1 MEIVPIVFTD
11 IKAMLTQKN
20 KNDLNDLFRD
30 EYGKILSTFTRL
42 FGIEYLE
49 LAEKII
55 DEAYA
60 KARSDSQS
68 KGIPR
73 NLKHWL
79 WNLAKIR
86 GSEILRRENKL
97 YDCDLNM
104 NRISGE
110 DFKAL
115 IKLDDEL
122 LIDNQLRMLFVCC
135 HPSIPREAQVTLTLK
150 LLGGLNNQEI
160 ATVLFANEPTIA
172 RRLEEGRHKVEEL
185 KLDYGLPN
193 KSEQCRR
200 LKTVHSILNH
210 IFKHGYD
217 YYCGRSQDNVV
228 LCHESIKLTTLL
240 TKHKQTNR
248 PETQALLSFMLFE
261 ASRLPG
267 RLDEEGRLLDLLE
280 QDRSL
285 WDKKMI
291 NKGLYH
297 LGISSDSNNVSEY
310 HLRAGIS
317 ACHSI
322 ADSYEKTN
330 WRKILSL
337 YENYL
342 MLNDDPKVALE
353 RAMVFSTIY
362 GAREGIN
369 EIKRIRRS
377 KQLESNHRL
386 YSTLGN
392 LYLQLNNYKEALEN
406 YKSAMKHAI
415 TKDDE
420 SFYRERIE
428 ICQNRIRMAHR
439 YRHQKSF

>member
-1 MEIVPIVFTD
+1 MEIVPILFTD
-11 IKAMLTQKN
+11 KKAMLTQKN
-20 KNDLNDLFRD
+20 RKDVNDVPRD

-49 LAEKII
+49 LAEKIV
-55 DEAYA
+55 DETYA
-60 KARSDSQS
+60 KARSNSQS
-68 KGIPR
+68 KEIPK
-73 NLKHWL
+73 NLKDWL
-79 WNLAKIR
+79 WNLARIR

-97 YDCDLNM
+97 YDWGLKM

-115 IKLDDEL
+115 IKLNEEL
-122 LIDNQLRMLFVCC
+122 LIDNELRMLFVCC
-135 HPSIPREAQVTLTLK
+135 HPSISRESRVTLTLK
-150 LLGGLNNQEI
+150 LLCGLNNQEI
-160 ATVLFANEPTIA
+160 ATALFANESTIA
-172 RRLEEGRHKVEEL
+172 RRLEEGRQRVKEL
-185 KLDYGLPN
+185 NLDYELP
-193 KSEQCRR
+193 KESELCQT
-200 LKTVHSILNH
+200 LETVHSILNL

-217 YYCGRSQDNVV
+217 YYGGKSQDNIV
-228 LCHESIKLTTLL
+228 LCHESIKLTSLL
-240 TKHKQTNR
+240 TNHKQTNR

-267 RLDEEGRLLDLLE
+267 RFDEEGRLLDLRE

-285 WDKKMI
+285 WDRKMI

-297 LGISSDSNNVSEY
+297 LGISADSNNVSQY

-317 ACHSI
+317 ACHAI
-322 ADSYEKTN
+322 ADSYEKTA
-330 WRKILSL
+330 WGKILSL

-342 MLNDDPKVALE
+342 KLDYDPKVALE

-369 EIKRIRRS
+369 QIKRIPRS

-415 TKDDE
+415 TKDDQ

-428 ICQNRIRMAHR
+428 FCKNRIKMTRG